1 MTLVNFLTGQFVI
14 LIDSTS
20 AGPFPPLIPA
30 AHLPIR
36 SSGRH
41 RPPDDIAFA

>member
-14 LIDSTS
+14 LIEFTS
-20 AGPFPPLIPA
+20 AGPFPPPIPA
-30 AHLPIR
+30 ARLSDR

-41 RPPDDIAFA
+41 RPPDEIAFA

>member
-14 LIDSTS
+14 LIKSAS
-20 AGPFPPLIPA
+20 AGPFPPPIPA
-30 AHLPIR
+30 AHASDW

-41 RPPDDIAFA
+41 RPPDDIALA

>member
-14 LIDSTS
+14 LIESAP
-20 AGPFPPLIPA
+20 AGPFPPPIPA
-30 AHLPIR
+30 AHLPKR

-41 RPPDDIAFA
+41 RPPDDIALA